1 MNHIAKPNRVRLRQT
16 LMGAGRLL
24 IAVILF
30 ESGQADESLHW
41 AFQPIATPPPP
52 PTADRRWAR
61 NPIDQFV
68 LSKLEQ
74 HGWSAGTHAPWPAL
88 LRRVHLDLT
97 GFPPTP
103 EEQSTFLF
111 EPSDAKLDQVIEE
124 LLCRPTYGERW
135 GRHWLDVARYA
146 ESNGYERD
154 ATKPFVW
161 RYRDYVIDAF
171 NRDKPI
177 DRFIVEQLAGDE
189 LPDASAES
197 LVATGFLRLGHWDDE
212 PADPATDRFDQLDDI
227 VSTTSSAFLGITL
240 GCARCHDHKFDPFP
254 TRDYYSMVAIFNP
267 LQRPRNGRTELA
279 LPVGTPEQIAEEQD
293 RNAQMA
299 QLTERI
305 ESLKKAPSQESDS
318 PANQETIAILQGEIE
333 ALRHKKPDLPRG
345 YFMQEPASPPPA
357 THVLLRGNPGNRGDE
372 VFPAVP
378 SVLTRKQPDFEVSAE
393 HSSGRRLALARWIA
407 SPRNPLTAR
416 VWVNRIWQQHFAA
429 GLVRTPNDFG
439 TLGTKPTHPELLD
452 WLAHWFV
459 HEGEWSL
466 KRLHQLILSSNT
478 YRVGRNLDPDRSAQ
492 DPDNLLLWR
501 MPYRRLE
508 VEAIRDSMLSVSGQ
522 LNRLMRGPSMYPSVS
537 RQALEGHSDPNQVW
551 EPFDERSASRRTVY
565 AFVKRSLIVP
575 MLEVLDLCE
584 TTQSASQRMV
594 TTIAPQALTL
604 FNGDFAN
611 RQAHHLARR
620 LVREGGQTAE
630 ARIDLAY
637 RLALCRPPSPSEKAA
652 MLKFLADAADTRED
666 GDTSKSTSTQDS
678 SEHAGLTQMC
688 RVLFNLNEFVYPD

>member
-74 HGWSAGTHAPWPAL
+74 HGWNVGTHAPLPAL
-88 LRRVHLDLT
+88 LRLVHLDLT

-103 EEQSTFLF
+103 EEQSAFLF
-111 EPSDAKLDQVIEE
+111 EPSDAKLDHVIEE

-189 LPDASAES
+189 MPDASAES

-267 LQRPRNGRTELA
+267 LQRPRNGRTELS

-293 RNAQMA
+293 RIAQIA
-299 QLTERI
+299 QLAERI
-305 ESLKKAPSQESDS
+305 ESLKKAPSHDSDS
-318 PANQETIAILQGEIE
+318 PANQETIAILQG
-333 ALRHKKPDLPRG
+333 
-345 YFMQEPASPPPA
+345 
-357 THVLLRGNPGNRGDE
+357 
-372 VFPAVP
+372 
-378 SVLTRKQPDFEVSAE
+378 
-393 HSSGRRLALARWIA
+393 
-407 SPRNPLTAR
+407 
-416 VWVNRIWQQHFAA
+416 
-429 GLVRTPNDFG
+429 
-439 TLGTKPTHPELLD
+439 
-452 WLAHWFV
+452 
-459 HEGEWSL
+459 
-466 KRLHQLILSSNT
+466 
-478 YRVGRNLDPDRSAQ
+478 
-492 DPDNLLLWR
+492 
-501 MPYRRLE
+501 
-508 VEAIRDSMLSVSGQ
+508 
-522 LNRLMRGPSMYPSVS
+522 
-537 RQALEGHSDPNQVW
+537 
-551 EPFDERSASRRTVY
+551 
-565 AFVKRSLIVP
+565 
-575 MLEVLDLCE
+575 
-584 TTQSASQRMV
+584 
-594 TTIAPQALTL
+594 
-604 FNGDFAN
+604 
-611 RQAHHLARR
+611 
-620 LVREGGQTAE
+620 
-630 ARIDLAY
+630 
-637 RLALCRPPSPSEKAA
+637 
-652 MLKFLADAADTRED
+652 
-666 GDTSKSTSTQDS
+666 
-678 SEHAGLTQMC
+678 
-688 RVLFNLNEFVYPD
+688 

>member
-1 MNHIAKPNRVRLRQT
+1 MNLIAKPNQAWLRQT
-16 LMGAGRLL
+16 LMGAARLIL
-24 IAVILF
+24 AVTMF
-30 ESGQADESLHW
+30 ESGQADESTHW
-41 AFQPIATPPPP
+41 AFQPIATPTPP
-52 PTADRRWAR
+52 PTTDRSWTR

-68 LSKLEQ
+68 LSKLEK
-74 HGWSAGTHAPWPAL
+74 HGWSAGARASWPAL
-88 LRRVHLDLT
+88 LRRIHLDLT
-97 GFPPTP
+97 GLPPTLQ
-103 EEQSTFLF
+103 EQSAFLSK
-111 EPSDAKLDQVIEE
+111 PSNAKLDQVIEE
-124 LLCRPTYGERW
+124 LLRRPTYGERW
-135 GRHWLDVARYA
+135 ARHWLDVARYA

-177 DRFIVEQLAGDE
+177 DRFILEQLAGDE

-212 PADPATDRFDQLDDI
+212 PADPATDRFDQLDDM

-254 TRDYYSMVAIFNP
+254 ARDYYSMVAIFNP
-267 LQRPRNGRTELA
+267 LQRPRNGRTELS
-279 LPVGTPEQIAEEQD
+279 LPVGTPEQIQREQD
-293 RNAQMA
+293 RNAQID
-299 QLTERI
+299 QITEKI
-305 ESLKKAPSQESDS
+305 ESLKKTNPLDS
-318 PANQETIAILQGEIE
+318 KPAANLEHIAILQGELDE
-333 ALRHKKPDLPRG
+333 LRQKIPNLPRG
-345 YFMQEPASPPPA
+345 YFMHEPESPPPA
-357 THVLLRGNPGNRGDE
+357 THLLLRGNPGNRGAE

-378 SVLTRKQPDFEVSAE
+378 AVLTQRQPDFEVSQD
-393 HSSGRRLALARWIA
+393 HSSGRRLGLARWIA
-407 SPRNPLTAR
+407 SPENPLTAR
-416 VWVNRIWQQHFAA
+416 VWVNRIWQQHFGA
-429 GLVRTPNDFG
+429 GLVRTANDFG

-466 KRLHQLILSSNT
+466 KRLHQLILMSNT
-478 YRVGRNLDPDRSAQ
+478 YRVGRSLDTDRSTQ
-492 DPDNLLLWR
+492 DPDNLFLWR

-508 VEAIRDSMLSVSGQ
+508 VEAIRDSMLFASGH
-522 LNRLMRGPSMYPSVS
+522 LNRQMHGPSMYPSVS

-551 EPFDERSASRRTVY
+551 EPFNELSASRRTVY

-652 MLKFLADAADTRED
+652 MLKYLANSSPPERT
-666 GDTSKSTSTQDS
+666 GTTLTTPITLQLQTPTNTQ
-678 SEHAGLTQMC
+678 A
-688 RVLFNLNEFVYPD
+688 